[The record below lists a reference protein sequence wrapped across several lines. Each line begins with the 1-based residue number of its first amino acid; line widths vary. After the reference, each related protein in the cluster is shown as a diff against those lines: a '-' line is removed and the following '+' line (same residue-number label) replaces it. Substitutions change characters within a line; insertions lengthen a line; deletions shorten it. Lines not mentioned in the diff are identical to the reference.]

1 MATTVTQELQDS
13 LPVRDLQEPG
23 DHAPRDQGLGRA
35 VEYFTPK
42 VSLPRLPLA
51 DRPAAQGP

>member
-42 VSLPRLPLA
+42 VSLPRLPL
-51 DRPAAQGP
+51 QGP